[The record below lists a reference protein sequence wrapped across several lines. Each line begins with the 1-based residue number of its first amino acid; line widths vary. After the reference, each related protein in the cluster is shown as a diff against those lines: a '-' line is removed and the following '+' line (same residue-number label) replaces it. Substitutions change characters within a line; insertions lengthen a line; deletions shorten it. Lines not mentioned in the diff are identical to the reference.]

1 MNVEDVMAVVV
12 SYNGR
17 ETIRRTI
24 LALVGQVGHIHVIDN
39 GSERDSI
46 AILDSLEREHG
57 ISIQRL
63 GKNRGVGYALNL
75 GVAHA
80 KAIGCTWLLTMD
92 QDSIAHSRM
101 ISAYQSAVML
111 DCDAVSLSPRISRE
125 AAVNESICVDIKSA
139 ITSGNL
145 VHIGVFDKIGAYD
158 EGFFIDCID
167 FDFSL
172 RLRRA
177 GYKLLR
183 IENAEMQHQ
192 LGEPTKLPT
201 FIGKFYARHSA
212 LRRYYMTRN
221 YLYLAERHLFRF
233 PIFIIKL
240 GILRIVLFVLM
251 IFLDRPPL
259 SSYRAVARGLYDYF
273 ARKHGPYSGATN

>member
-1 MNVEDVMAVVV
+1 MNPEEVMAVVI

-24 LALVGQVGHIHVIDN
+24 QALVRQVGHVHVVDN
-39 GSERDSI
+39 GSELDSLE
-46 AILDSLEREHG
+46 ILDSLEREYG

-63 GKNRGVGYALNL
+63 GRNCGVGYALNL

-80 KAIGCTWLLTMD
+80 RAIGCTWLLTMD
-92 QDSIAHSRM
+92 QDSIADSRM
-101 ISAYQSAVML
+101 ISAYQSAVL
-111 DCDAVSLSPRISRE
+111 LNSEAVSMSPRISRE
-125 AAVNESICVDIKSA
+125 ASVNGPVCVDIKSA

-145 VHIGVFDKIGAYD
+145 VRIGVFDKIGTYD

-183 IENAEMQHQ
+183 IEGAAMQHQ

-201 FIGKFYARHSA
+201 FIGKFYARHSP

-233 PIFIIKL
+233 PVFIIKL
-240 GILRIVLFVLM
+240 GILRVVLFVL
-251 IFLDRPPL
+251 IVFFDRAPL
-259 SSYRAVARGLYDYF
+259 SSYCAVARGLYDYV
-273 ARKHGPYSGATN
+273 ARRQGPYRSATT

>member
-1 MNVEDVMAVVV
+1 MNVEDVMAVVI

-17 ETIRRTI
+17 ETTKRTI
-24 LALVGQVGHIHVIDN
+24 LALVGQVGHVHVVDN
-39 GSERDSI
+39 GSEPDSI
-46 AILDSLEREHG
+46 EILDSLEREYG

-63 GKNRGVGYALNL
+63 GNNRGVGYALNL
-75 GVAHA
+75 GIAHA

-92 QDSIAHSRM
+92 QDSIADCHM
-101 ISAYQSAVML
+101 ISAFQAVAKL
-111 DCDAVSLSPRISRE
+111 NTEAVSFSPRISRE
-125 AAVNESICVDIKSA
+125 ASVNESICVEIKSA

-172 RLRRA
+172 RLRRK
-177 GYKLLR
+177 GYKLFR

-192 LGEPTKLPT
+192 LGDLTGLPKYVM
-201 FIGKFYARHSA
+201 KFYARHPP

-233 PIFIIKL
+233 PVFIIKL
-240 GILRIVLFVLM
+240 GILRVVLFVL
-251 IFLDRPPL
+251 ILFLDRAPL
-259 SSYRAVARGLYDYF
+259 SSYCAVARGLYDYV
-273 ARKHGPYSGATN
+273 ARRQGPYRGATT